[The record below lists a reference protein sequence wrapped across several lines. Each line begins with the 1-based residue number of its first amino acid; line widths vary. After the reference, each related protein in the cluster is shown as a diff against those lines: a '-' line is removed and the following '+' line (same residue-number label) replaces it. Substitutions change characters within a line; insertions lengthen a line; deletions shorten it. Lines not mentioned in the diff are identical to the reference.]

1 VIAYFTDVDHHGH
14 EPWSASTRPAAP
26 SSGARTTSAFSET
39 DGDAELSAEVIDEW
53 QRRGWSPRSLL
64 HSPTGSAGKGCDAS
78 IVSDEN
84 RPVIDMLER
93 AGATRCEVAGER
105 AYAISIPDVGTPDR
119 LREVM
124 RGPAASIHQKR

>member
-1 VIAYFTDVDHHGH
+1 MVGID
-14 EPWSASTRPAAP
+14 PA
-26 SSGARTTSAFSET
+26 SGALVGGAHYVRVSET
-39 DGDAELSAEVIDEW
+39 DGDAEQSAEVIDEW

-64 HSPTGSAGKGCDAS
+64 HSPTGPAGKGCDAS

-93 AGATRCEVAGER
+93 AGATRCEVGGER

-124 RGPAASIHQKR
+124 RGPAASIHQKG

>member
-1 VIAYFTDVDHHGH
+1 MTAPWVVTTLLAALTD
-14 EPWSASTRPAAP
+14 R
-26 SSGARTTSAFSET
+26 ARRE
-39 DGDAELSAEVIDEW
+39 GV
-53 QRRGWSPRSLL
+53 R
-64 HSPTGSAGKGCDAS
+64 AS

-93 AGATRCEVAGER
+93 AGATRCEVGGER

-124 RGPAASIHQKR
+124 RGPAASIHQKG